1 MNLIV
6 LKNNEN
12 RCISADESET
22 SGSTSPSV
30 DEVESGETSKN
41 SQQSNNITEV
51 VKQSSDEYSIIW
63 CSAVWDEKFLVQMGD
78 SIEELWSECGGTLEI
93 VGLDG
98 DLTTQVSQIENA
110 IVMGYNQII
119 VGGPDNQ
126 SLENV
131 VGEAM
136 NAGMQE

>member
-63 CSAVWDEKFLVQMGD
+63 CSAV
-78 SIEELWSECGGTLEI
+78 
-93 VGLDG
+93 
-98 DLTTQVSQIENA
+98 
-110 IVMGYNQII
+110 
-119 VGGPDNQ
+119 
-126 SLENV
+126 
-131 VGEAM
+131 
-136 NAGMQE
+136 